1 MLSNVRSQMSAD
13 ESGDSIGW
21 ELSIHTLMSL
31 NSRLSLAKVL
41 FSTEGLFFTLGK
53 MIPPLRDTFF
63 PPADTVCAEAEVVL
77 VRFALL
83 AVVLVLV
90 LLVLVVEEDDVG

>member
-1 MLSNVRSQMSAD
+1 MLHGR
-13 ESGDSIGW
+13 GI
-21 ELSIHTLMSL
+21 SIHTLISL
-31 NSRLSLAKVL
+31 KSRLSLAKVL

-53 MIPPLRDTFF
+53 MTPPLRDTFL
-63 PPADTVCAEAEVVL
+63 PPACTVCAEAEVVL

-90 LLVLVVEEDDVG
+90 LLVLVVEEEEAVG